1 MILLK
6 RIFWKIRG
14 FPSSSTGKGSACN
27 TGDMGSILVSGRS
40 PGEGHGNPLQYSY
53 LENPIDRGAW
63 QATVHGV
70 AKSWTQLSD
79 LAQSASGVNI
89 HTAAGRLSH
98 ERLSPL
104 LGSAVLAGTP
114 DQNRNRLATQS
125 VQYFTEQTLYA
136 ELHGRAWRASR
147 EQDREQSDPPGA
159 YAAVNEHTDRQTV
172 QAEERCRL

>member
-1 MILLK
+1 MQK
-6 RIFWKIRG
+6 
-14 FPSSSTGKGSACN
+14 TDAV
-27 TGDMGSILVSGRS
+27 SIPGSGRS
-40 PGEGHGNPLQYSY
+40 PGGGHGNPLQHSY
-53 LENPIDRGAW
+53 LENPMGRGAW